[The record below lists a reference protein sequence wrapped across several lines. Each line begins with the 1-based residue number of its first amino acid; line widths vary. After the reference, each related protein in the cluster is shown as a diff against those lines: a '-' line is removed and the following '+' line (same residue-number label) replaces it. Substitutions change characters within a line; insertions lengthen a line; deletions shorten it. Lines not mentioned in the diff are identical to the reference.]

1 MKINAMAQEVAQT
14 MMTWVCVCNNIYYTQ
29 TKIEIFLM
37 RIIVCIRITSS
48 IIMSHT
54 IGVPTASTIEA
65 IAAAKQN
72 KTTLEMLLNLQKLV
86 DEFKVKVTEMD
97 EEMRTVKL
105 ENQILKNK
113 INELTSSSNAKSSP
127 SRRGFFGYGAD
138 EF

>member
-1 MKINAMAQEVAQT
+1 MYLAKT
-14 MMTWVCVCNNIYYTQ
+14 
-29 TKIEIFLM
+29 
-37 RIIVCIRITSS
+37 RHPP
-48 IIMSHT
+48 IMSLAT
-54 IGVPTASTIEA
+54 VGVPTASTIA
-65 IAAAKQN
+65 SFAAAKQN
-72 KTTLEMLLNLQKLV
+72 QTTLEMLLNLQKLV

-113 INELTSSSNAKSSP
+113 INELTSSASTATSSP

>member
-1 MKINAMAQEVAQT
+1 
-14 MMTWVCVCNNIYYTQ
+14 
-29 TKIEIFLM
+29 M

>member
-1 MKINAMAQEVAQT
+1 M
-14 MMTWVCVCNNIYYTQ
+14 
-29 TKIEIFLM
+29 
-37 RIIVCIRITSS
+37 S
-48 IIMSHT
+48 IAV
-54 IGVPTASTIEA
+54 IGVPTAATLQANA
-65 IAAAKQN
+65 ILKQN
-72 KTTLEMLLNLQKLV
+72 QTTLEMLLNLQKLV

-113 INELTSSSNAKSSP
+113 INELTSSASTATSSP